1 MADRSR
7 RIRENYL
14 LLDQVLR
21 TESTQIIESEEVD
34 VQSHVVPESS
44 SPAAAT
50 LANPD
55 RFSIEQYGA
64 VDFAADLQAKL
75 HRTHIPAL
83 DGLRAIAVFLVI
95 FYHFGFSGVP
105 GGRGVTAFF
114 VLSGFLITWLLLKE
128 NEKSG
133 TVSLSGFYMRR
144 VLRIFPA
151 FYCYWTLL
159 IILLLLKH
167 QVIPWPHAWSSVFYT
182 SNYYVALNGDPENGF
197 SHTWSLAIEEQF
209 YLLWPL
215 AFLMWRRNLARLT
228 AHLVCI
234 IGAVWLYRA
243 LLVFLFKVDQA
254 YIYAAFDTRL
264 DHLMVGCLLAVVLKR
279 GVLFS
284 FWKAVCSNV
293 YLPLLTVALL
303 AASIFLGGL
312 FYDRYRDV
320 FGFAVEPILFAV
332 LVIQL
337 IRFCSSLPWKW
348 IEWPVLR
355 YLGRI
360 SYSLYLYQQIILYPV
375 RRVLATQPVV
385 LQVAAAIILTVIVA
399 SASYY
404 LIERPFLKFK
414 NVWANYRRPVVAT
427 A

>member
-1 MADRSR
+1 M
-7 RIRENYL
+7 
-14 LLDQVLR
+14 
-21 TESTQIIESEEVD
+21 
-34 VQSHVVPESS
+34 
-44 SPAAAT
+44 AAASAVPLT
-50 LANPD
+50 ATKLPGNAHSGSP
-55 RFSIEQYGA
+55 IEQNRE
-64 VDFAADLQAKL
+64 VDFASDLQAKL

-95 FYHFGFSGVP
+95 FYHFGFSRVP

-133 TVSLSGFYMRR
+133 TVSLSEFYMRR

-182 SNYYVALNGDPENGF
+182 SNYYIALNGDPENGF

-215 AFLMWRRNLARLT
+215 AFLLWRRNLARLT
-228 AHLVCI
+228 VHLVYI

-243 LLVFLFKVDQA
+243 LLVFLLNVDQA
-254 YIYAAFDTRL
+254 YIYGAFDTRL

-279 GVLFS
+279 GSLLS

-293 YLPLLTVALL
+293 YLPLLTAALL
-303 AASIFLGGL
+303 AGSIFLGGL

-332 LVIQL
+332 LVVQL
-337 IRFCSSLPWKW
+337 IGFSSSLAWKW

-360 SYSLYLYQQIILYPV
+360 SYSLYLYQQITLYPV
-375 RRVLATQPVV
+375 RKVLASQPVV
-385 LQVAAAIILTVIVA
+385 LQLMAAIVLTVIVA
-399 SASYY
+399 TASYY
-404 LIERPFLKFK
+404 LIEQPFLRLKK
-414 NVWANYRRPVVAT
+414 VWANYRRSLVAT

>member
-1 MADRSR
+1 
-7 RIRENYL
+7 
-14 LLDQVLR
+14 
-21 TESTQIIESEEVD
+21 
-34 VQSHVVPESS
+34 
-44 SPAAAT
+44 
-50 LANPD
+50 
-55 RFSIEQYGA
+55 
-64 VDFAADLQAKL
+64 VDFAADFQAKL
-75 HRTHIPAL
+75 QRKHIPAL

-95 FYHFGFSGVP
+95 FYHFGFSCVP

-133 TVSLSGFYMRR
+133 TVSISSFYMRR

-159 IILLLLKH
+159 IILLLLKNH
-167 QVIPWPHAWSSVFYT
+167 AIPWPHAWTSLFYT
-182 SNYYVALNGDPENGF
+182 SNYYIALNGDPENGF

-215 AFLMWRRNLARLT
+215 AFLWWRRNLARLT
-228 AHLVCI
+228 VHLVGI
-234 IGAVWLYRA
+234 IGAVWVYRA
-243 LLVFLFKVDQA
+243 LLVFLLKVDQA
-254 YIYAAFDTRL
+254 YVYAAFDTRL

-279 GVLFS
+279 GVLLS
-284 FWKAVCSNV
+284 FWEAVCSNV
-293 YLPLLTVALL
+293 CLPLLTVALL
-303 AASIFLGGL
+303 AASIFLGES

-332 LVIQL
+332 LVVQL

-360 SYSLYLYQQIILYPV
+360 SYSLYLYQQMTLYPV
-375 RRVLATQPVV
+375 RRVLAAQPVV
-385 LQVAAAIILTVIVA
+385 LQLAAAVILTVIVA
-399 SASYY
+399 TASYY

-414 NVWANYRRPVVAT
+414 SAWVDRRPLVA
-427 A
+427 AA